1 MQGACCFPKVADA
14 PRFAKGCLAPPATNN
29 TVPCCFTCVPLATS
43 QSAADAQPELQQ
55 AVHTAALHLAAHI
68 PQGELWL
75 AVLWQLRQG
84 GVHAFNHCLL
94 VLPGLQHKVWVL
106 SPRSTP
112 SGFKG
117 KGTPLWLYRQD
128 ELSKKRVACPI
139 LQTALR
145 EERNCLFA
153 RTLLPPCFLPFPL
166 LPHPLPLALPL
177 PPSPLT

>member
-1 MQGACCFPKVADA
+1 MQGARCSPMVTYALC
-14 PRFAKGCLAPPATNN
+14 FAKDCLAPPDLNN
-29 TVPCCFTCVPLATS
+29 TPPCCFVPLATL

-84 GVHAFNHCLL
+84 GEHAFNHCLL

-117 KGTPLWLYRQD
+117 KGTPLCLYRQI
-128 ELSKKRVACPI
+128 ELSKSTVHVLSCRQHFGKSATV
-139 LQTALR
+139 
-145 EERNCLFA
+145 CLLG
-153 RTLLPPCFLPFPL
+153 RCYPPASSPFPF
-166 LPHPLPLALPL
+166 
-177 PPSPLT
+177 SLTCCA